1 MFEKVVHLLLVV
13 ASVNLWKA
21 RSLFM
26 KTLLC
31 YLRLAASLVQA

>member
-1 MFEKVVHLLLVV
+1 MFEKVVHTLLVV
-13 ASVNLWKA
+13 AAVDLWKT

-31 YLRLAASLVQA
+31 YLRLAALLVQA